1 MNRSSNATSQAVIPK
16 SPAKRS
22 FWRKGQTMVEFAM
35 VAPLFFLLT
44 FAVVD
49 FGRLFFA
56 QMNLTEAVQ
65 EAARYAS
72 TGNHLAN
79 PSNPSQNLSRVQ
91 SIIDTAEADAW
102 AGANVVSAQ
111 VSSLNGG
118 VGSAGGPGDTVT
130 VSLTTSLPL
139 MTPIIGQFFPNG
151 AYTFTSTATFKNEP
165 FSASNT
171 N

>member
-1 MNRSSNATSQAVIPK
+1 
-16 SPAKRS
+16 
-22 FWRKGQTMVEFAM
+22 M

-65 EAARYAS
+65 DAARYAS
-72 TGNHLAN
+72 TGNHLPDPN
-79 PSNPSQNLSRVQ
+79 NPSQNLSRVQ
-91 SIIDTAEADAW
+91 SIINTAEKDAW
-102 AGANVVSAQ
+102 AGANVISAQ
-111 VSSLNGG
+111 VSSQNGG
-118 VGSAGGPGDTVT
+118 TGSAGGPGDTVT

-139 MTPIIGQFFPNG
+139 MTPIVAQFFPNG
-151 AYTFTSTATFKNEP
+151 AYVFTSTATFKNEP
-165 FSASNT
+165 FSSGNT